1 MRRRDFIVTFGG
13 AALANVL
20 PALAQQA
27 ERVYRVGWVAS
38 TSPVTELIGP
48 NPTHPYAKSFLQ
60 AMRELGY
67 VDGKNLAIE
76 WRSAE
81 GKFDRLPDIIRELLG
96 RNVDVIVA
104 AADVATKAAKA
115 VTSIVPIVMA
125 GTAFPVEIALVQGL
139 ARPGGNI
146 TGLSNPVLLGKRV
159 EMLKELVPNM
169 KRLVFLNEDDNAPD
183 NLRAVEEAT
192 RRLGLSFL
200 VAEHTATNFANAFA
214 LIRQER
220 PDAMHVALSPGAFV
234 HRRSIVEFA
243 AEGRLPA
250 SYPNRFFSADGGLIS
265 LGPNWEDIHRRAA
278 GYVDRILKGASPA
291 DLPVEEPSKFDL
303 VINLGTA
310 KVLGLTLPPS
320 LLVSATEVIE

>member
-1 MRRRDFIVTFGG
+1 MKRRDFIVTFGG

-20 PALAQQA
+20 PAQAQQA

-38 TSPVTELIGP
+38 TSPVSELIGP
-48 NPTHPYAKSFLQ
+48 NPTHPWAKAFLQ

-81 GKFDRLPDIIRELLG
+81 GKFDRLPDIIRELLV
-96 RNVDVIVA
+96 RNVDVIVP

-115 VTSIVPIVMA
+115 VTSIIPIVMA
-125 GTAFPVEIALVQGL
+125 GASSPEEQGLIQGL

-146 TGLSNPVLLGKRV
+146 TGITNPNVLGKRV
-159 EMLKELVPNM
+159 ELLKELVPNM
-169 KRLVFLNEDDNAPD
+169 KRLVFLNADDNPPLSFRD
-183 NLRAVEEAT
+183 MEEAT
-192 RRLGLSFL
+192 RRLGLSLL

-250 SYPNRFFSADGGLIS
+250 SYPNRFFSVDGGLIS
-265 LGPNWEDIHRRAA
+265 LGPNWEEIHRRAA

>member
-20 PALAQQA
+20 PVHAQQA

-48 NPTHPYAKSFLQ
+48 NPTHPYAKAFLQ

-81 GKFDRLPDIIRELLG
+81 GKFDRLPDIIRELLV

-104 AADVATKAAKA
+104 AADVVTRAAKV
-115 VTSIVPIVMA
+115 VTSIIPIVMG
-125 GTAFPVEIALVQGL
+125 GTAYPVEIALVQGL

-169 KRLVFLNEDDNAPD
+169 KRLAYLNEDDNVPD
-183 NLRAVEEAT
+183 NLRAMEEAT
-192 RRLGLSFL
+192 RHLGLSLL

-214 LIRQER
+214 LIRRER
-220 PDAMHVALSPGAFV
+220 PDAMHVALSPGTFV
-234 HRRSIVEFA
+234 SRRSVVEFA
-243 AEGRLPA
+243 AEGKLPA
-250 SYPNRFFSADGGLIS
+250 SYPNRFFCADGGLIS
-265 LGPNWEDIHRRAA
+265 LGPNWEDIHRRVA

-303 VINLGTA
+303 VRRVGRWSFT
-310 KVLGLTLPPS
+310 TSPS
-320 LLVSATEVIE
+320 QTRT

>member
-1 MRRRDFIVTFGG
+1 MEGQVRRRDFIVTFGG

-20 PALAQQA
+20 PAHAQQA

-48 NPTHPYAKSFLQ
+48 NPTHPYAKAFLQ

-81 GKFDRLPDIIRELLG
+81 GKFDRLPDIIRELLV
-96 RNVDVIVA
+96 RYVDVIVA

-115 VTSIVPIVMA
+115 VTSIIPIVMA
-125 GTAFPVEIALVQGL
+125 GTSFPEEIGLVQGL

-146 TGLSNPVLLGKRV
+146 TGLLNPNLLGKRV

-169 KRLVFLNEDDNAPD
+169 KRLVFLNEDDNATD
-183 NLRAVEEAT
+183 GLRAMEEAT

-200 VAEHTATNFANAFA
+200 VAEHTATDFANAFA

-234 HRRSIVEFA
+234 HRRSIVVFA

-265 LGPNWEDIHRRAA
+265 LGPNWEDIQRRAV
-278 GYVDRILKGASPA
+278 GYVDRILKGA
-291 DLPVEEPSKFDL
+291 
-303 VINLGTA
+303 
-310 KVLGLTLPPS
+310 
-320 LLVSATEVIE
+320 